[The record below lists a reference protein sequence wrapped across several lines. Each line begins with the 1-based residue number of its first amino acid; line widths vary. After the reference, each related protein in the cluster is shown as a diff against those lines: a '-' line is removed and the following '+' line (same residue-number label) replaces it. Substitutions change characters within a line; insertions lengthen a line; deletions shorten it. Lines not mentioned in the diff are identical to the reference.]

1 MCRDLLNEA
10 DSAFHPG
17 VKTEGNKLLKRS
29 QQMNVPVCHA
39 DGCPDLGFTCS
50 LISVVLRTHAPCCFI
65 EKREVSLT
73 THFQSEER
81 RPFQEKDT

>member
-50 LISVVLRTHAPCCFI
+50 LISVVLRTSVRHSCYFI
-65 EKREVSLT
+65 DSEREAWKSLEI
-73 THFQSEER
+73 F
-81 RPFQEKDT
+81 

>member
-1 MCRDLLNEA
+1 
-10 DSAFHPG
+10 
-17 VKTEGNKLLKRS
+17 
-29 QQMNVPVCHA
+29 MNVPVCHA

-81 RPFQEKDT
+81 RPFQEKDTQTFIN

>member
-10 DSAFHPG
+10 DSTVHSG

-29 QQMNVPVCHA
+29 QQTNVPVCHA
-39 DGCPDLGFTCS
+39 DGCADLAFSCS
-50 LISVVLRTHAPCCFI
+50 LISVVLRTHAPCCLT

-73 THFQSEER
+73 TF
-81 RPFQEKDT
+81 PK